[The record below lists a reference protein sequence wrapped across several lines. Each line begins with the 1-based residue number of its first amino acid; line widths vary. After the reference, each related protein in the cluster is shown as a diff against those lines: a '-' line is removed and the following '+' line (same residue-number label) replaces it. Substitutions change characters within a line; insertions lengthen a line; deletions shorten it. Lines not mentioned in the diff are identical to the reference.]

1 MIPRLRR
8 YLSLHYRCKNSSRR
22 GVKRSFAKEDNA
34 LYMFHQREFNIFQ
47 DYLSNR
53 KSLKSFDS
61 IVSNSLNVTT
71 LTGST

>member
-22 GVKRSFAKEDNA
+22 GVNRSFAKEDNA
-34 LYMFHQREFNIFQ
+34 LYMSHQREFNISQ